1 MNYYYNYSLLEEKLI
16 NHYKGKN
23 LTQAIDAFGKD
34 LHSNIYRIRDI
45 IMNKV
50 TCFTGNEI
58 TRAIEILGLDSKDV
72 IKCFFNVEK
81 GFVDKKDLLNYIKSK
96 KQD

>member
-1 MNYYYNYSLLEEKLI
+1 MNYYYDYSFLEEKII
-16 NHYKGKN
+16 NHYKMKTT
-23 LTQAIDAFGKD
+23 TQAIDAFGKD

-45 IMNKV
+45 ILNKV

-58 TRAIEILGLDSKDV
+58 TRAIEVLDLKSDEV

-81 GFVDKKDLLNYIKSK
+81 TFKDKKDLIKYIKEN
-96 KQD
+96 KQE